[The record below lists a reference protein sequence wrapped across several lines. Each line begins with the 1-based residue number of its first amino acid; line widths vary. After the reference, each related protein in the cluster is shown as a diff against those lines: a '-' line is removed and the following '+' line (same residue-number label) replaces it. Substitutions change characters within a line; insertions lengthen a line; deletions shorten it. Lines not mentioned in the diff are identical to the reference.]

1 MIRVNQFNSSILLV
15 YNNHLISELP
25 IYISSHIVRM
35 VSVWNSSVVDQN
47 VQLIYT
53 IFFYKFEALLNRFRR
68 CNITTIM
75 KKNSMN
81 NFLDFESC
89 IIYFILCEMH
99 FQFTNH
105 IAGCCLCS
113 LRTLLSSKALCGF
126 RQVAITWNSL
136 FRYSFTNLRPTPLE
150 HPVTKTV
157 FEQTLIFYDSKRL

>member
-1 MIRVNQFNSSILLV
+1 MIG
-15 YNNHLISELP
+15 YNNNLILELP

-35 VSVWNSSVVDQN
+35 VSVWNSSIVDQN
-47 VQLIYT
+47 VQLIYAV
-53 IFFYKFEALLNRFRR
+53 FFYHFEALLNWFRR
-68 CNITTIM
+68 CNITTII
-75 KKNSMN
+75 KKSKN
-81 NFLDFESC
+81 NFLDFKSHV
-89 IIYFILCEMH
+89 IYFSVILCEMH

-113 LRTLLSSKALCGF
+113 LRTLPSSKALCGF

-136 FRYSFTNLRPTPLE
+136 FRYSFTNPRPTPLE